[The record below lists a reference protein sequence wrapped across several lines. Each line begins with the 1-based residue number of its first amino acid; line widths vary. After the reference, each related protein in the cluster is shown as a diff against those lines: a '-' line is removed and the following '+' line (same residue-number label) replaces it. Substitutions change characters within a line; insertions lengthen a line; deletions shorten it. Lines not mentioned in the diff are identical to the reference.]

1 MKFDEY
7 LRRDLRLVLLRTL
20 AEMPGY
26 KGNSSVLA
34 NLLAEFGHAVAR
46 DQVKTELGW
55 LEEQGLVT
63 LEPVGSVLV
72 ATLSGRGQDV
82 ADGRAVVDS
91 VAKPRAA

>member
-1 MKFDEY
+1 MMFKDY
-7 LRRDLRLVLLRTL
+7 LRRDMRLVLLRTL

-34 NLLAEFGHAVAR
+34 NLLTEFGHVVSR

-63 LEPVGSVLV
+63 IESIGSVRV
-72 ATLSGRGQDV
+72 ATLSERGQDV
-82 ADGRAVVDS
+82 ADGRAVVDG